1 MYSIGLD
8 VSKSTINCFVPN
20 GEIDLVIANNEKS
33 LNQFLSK
40 LKKIYKKDIKQIV
53 FIFEPTGSYSTLL
66 KRFCTKKSI
75 KAFIVNPKQSHN
87 FAKAVAQRNKSDEI
101 DAQVLSKMIVIA
113 SENDIRV
120 PIYDKNIEDIKDY
133 MSYYKFIVKQLVQ
146 ARNVLEAMNH
156 NQSNKHIIKSLE
168 KKIDAFQKESL
179 EIIMKIKKIISQDQ
193 FLYQSFNNIKTIKG
207 VGDISA
213 IVLLHLFIKYPSANQ
228 RQIISLSGLEPTT
241 KSSGSSVRIKPKI
254 SKAGSKLYRG
264 TLFMSALTAIRFNP
278 KITEFYNR
286 LKDNGKQSTLAQV
299 AVMRKLIIIS
309 HSLYKNNQKYI
320 CN

>member
-20 GEIDLVIANNEKS
+20 GEIDLVIDNNEKS

-40 LKKIYKKDIKQIV
+40 LKKIYKKDIDKIV

-66 KRFCTKKSI
+66 KRFCTKKKI

-101 DAQVLSKMIVIA
+101 DARVLSKMIVIA

-120 PIYDKNIEDIKDY
+120 PVYDKNVEDIKDY

-146 ARNVLEAMNH
+146 ANNVLESMNH
-156 NQSNKHIIKSLE
+156 NQSNKHILKSLE

-179 EIIMKIKKIISQDQ
+179 EIIMKSKKSFHKISSYINHSIILKLLKVLVISQQ
-193 FLYQSFNNIKTIKG
+193 LYFCIY
-207 VGDISA
+207 
-213 IVLLHLFIKYPSANQ
+213 L
-228 RQIISLSGLEPTT
+228 
-241 KSSGSSVRIKPKI
+241 
-254 SKAGSKLYRG
+254 
-264 TLFMSALTAIRFNP
+264 
-278 KITEFYNR
+278 
-286 LKDNGKQSTLAQV
+286 
-299 AVMRKLIIIS
+299 
-309 HSLYKNNQKYI
+309 
-320 CN
+320 